1 MVVCMIGEGGS
12 TGRQTLTLRID
23 DGVATL
29 TLDRADRL
37 NAMNL
42 AMRHDLQAVLAGLT
56 AEPPDALIITGSGRA
71 FCVGGDIDEFVTRTP
86 AEAHAAMAQV
96 SHVWFRS
103 LWQLPCPVIAAVN
116 GVAAGGGLSM
126 ALAADIV
133 YASPSAQFSCDFRS
147 IGLAADLG
155 ALFLLPRLV
164 GLRRSQELTL
174 TGRRVGAQEA
184 YQLGMITSVVP
195 AEELLARAAATARE
209 LQAAPA
215 LALAATKRLLQRS
228 YESSMDQML
237 AHELYA
243 QAFLFGSQQHRARL
257 QAFLGRRTPPEPDH

>member
-1 MVVCMIGEGGS
+1 MAGKGGLA
-12 TGRQTLTLRID
+12 RRHTLTLRTD
-23 DGVATL
+23 DGVASL

-42 AMRHDLQAVLAGLT
+42 AMRRDLQATFAELT
-56 AEPPDALIITGSGRA
+56 ADPPDALIITGSGRA
-71 FCVGGDIDEFVTRTP
+71 FCAGGDIDEFVTRTP
-86 AEAHAAMAQV
+86 NEAHAAMAQI

-147 IGLAADLG
+147 IGLTADLG

-184 YQLGMITSVVP
+184 YELGMITSVV
-195 AEELLARAAATARE
+195 AADELLARATATARE
-209 LQAAPA
+209 LQGAPA
-215 LALAATKRLLQRS
+215 PALAATKRLLQRS
-228 YESSMDQML
+228 FESSMDQMM

-243 QAFLFGSQQHRARL
+243 QAFLFGSREHRAGL
-257 QAFLGRRTPPEPDH
+257 QAFVGRRTLPEPTS

>member
-126 ALAADIV
+126 ALAAD
-133 YASPSAQFSCDFRS
+133 
-147 IGLAADLG
+147 LG